1 MAGCSCRVEVVSTAD
16 ALISA
21 GFLRFRSHVGM
32 ILQSFIGRSAG
43 TYDQGYATMSF
54 LSKFERFL
62 RRPMRGLSNSDAL
75 VEGMNNQSQLINTK
89 FEEVIAGVSNQTQL
103 LDAKLSAII
112 EGMDNQSRLIN
123 NKFGEVIKALN
134 SQSRLLDIKL
144 SLMLGRMSDQTG
156 GLNTDFDAGVATFD
170 NQHGKLGTPIPAVDD
185 LIAIRSPL
193 LVAEKTYNTSHPDYD
208 AAIVRN
214 FPGMIFNDTETCP
227 NNIYTELKKL
237 AARGKQEV
245 TDGAWTPVLENA
257 LTEAQTDP
265 EAKIV
270 LQRREAME
278 HYIAELENRFKATYF
293 AGWVNLDDAL
303 FLYWLVRKLK
313 PKTIVQCGVCNGLS
327 SAFMTLALAKN
338 GSEGK
343 LHAID
348 IPPVF
353 NAKDPAWTIGGK
365 TYGVVIP
372 EGKTSG
378 WMVPDAYR
386 TQFEVQSGDAK
397 NLLPSL
403 VDSLPSIDM
412 FYHDSDH
419 TYNHMMFEFREAK
432 RKLVPGGLVVADDIS
447 WNSSLWD
454 FADEFRVPAYNFKG
468 AVGVAFF

>member
-1 MAGCSCRVEVVSTAD
+1 
-16 ALISA
+16 
-21 GFLRFRSHVGM
+21 
-32 ILQSFIGRSAG
+32 
-43 TYDQGYATMSF
+43 
-54 LSKFERFL
+54 
-62 RRPMRGLSNSDAL
+62 MRGLSNSDAL
-75 VEGMNNQSQLINTK
+75 IEGMNNQSQLINTK

-103 LDAKLSAII
+103 LDAKLNAII
-112 EGMDNQSRLIN
+112 EGMDNQSQLMN

-144 SLMLGRMSDQTG
+144 SLMLGRMSHQIG
-156 GLNTDFDAGVATFD
+156 GVNTDFDTGVATLD
-170 NQHGKLGTPIPAVDD
+170 NQHGDLGTSVPAIDD
-185 LIAIRSPL
+185 QPL
-193 LVAEKTYNTSHPDYD
+193 MTTPPRLVVAEKTYNTSHPDYD
-208 AAIVRN
+208 ATVVRN
-214 FPGMIFNDTETCP
+214 FPGTIFNDTLSCQ
-227 NNIYTELKKL
+227 NSVYTDLKKL
-237 AARGKQEV
+237 AAIQKHEV
-245 TDGAWTPVLENA
+245 KDGAWTAVLENA

-265 EAKIV
+265 QAKLV

-313 PKTIVQCGVCNGLS
+313 PNTIVQCGVCNGLS

-338 GSEGK
+338 GSDGK
-343 LHAID
+343 LYAID

-378 WMVPDAYR
+378 WMVPEAYR
-386 TQFEVQSGDAK
+386 TRFEVQSGDAK
-397 NLLPSL
+397 DLLPKL
-403 VDSLPSIDM
+403 VDSLPSIDL

-447 WNSSLWD
+447 WNASLWD